1 MYILEKGKPAAAL
14 AGELPGL
21 RSFLQEKWRVDEFY
35 QETILGALDSLAELC
50 VWFDRW
56 VVDGLLARL
65 SAFVVSVSGSIL
77 RQFQTGR
84 LHTYGTVMMVGSIA
98 VGGYVVFPHA
108 NIRLTENHRSGS
120 YELVATPGYGY
131 NYRWDSDGDGDW
143 DTEDF
148 GTQEK
153 VAFSLEPNSN
163 RVVRLQIENPFGVVS
178 ERKFDVVRPPTDLSG
193 PVVIEKSAD
202 GKLRRR
208 GAVPAKPAEGDKK
221 QARPRIDRLKKSLEE
236 EGSAQ

>member
-1 MYILEKGKPAAAL
+1 
-14 AGELPGL
+14 L
-21 RSFLQEKWRVDEFY
+21 RSFLQDKWRVDEFY
-35 QETILGALDSLAELC
+35 QETILGALDSLADLC

-84 LHTYGTVMMVGSIA
+84 MHTYGTVMMVGSIA
-98 VGGYVVFPHA
+98 VGSYVVMPHA
-108 NIRLTENHRSGS
+108 NVRLSENHGSGS

-236 EGSAQ
+236 AGTQQ